1 MIDTGDGP
9 HDAFTSFCGALIEL
23 DALRMSGAE
32 QEEREVCYQQLKII
46 QSGLS
51 PKEDRELMAT
61 LGEVVTYANLHRLAN
76 MTDREAAELMGE
88 AFGRGRG
95 RGE

>member
-1 MIDTGDGP
+1 MIHTGDGP
-9 HDAFTSFCGALIEL
+9 HDVFTSFCGALIEL

-51 PKEDRELMAT
+51 SKEDRELMAT
-61 LGEVVTYANLHRLAN
+61 LGEVVTYANLHRVAN
-76 MTDREAAELMGE
+76 MTDPEAAELIAV
-88 AFGRGRG
+88 AFHQGRGRG
-95 RGE
+95 A